1 MHTSPNTSDSRPA
14 AAADCVWA
22 ALMFFTRLPFW
33 RVRQVD
39 AACFRH
45 VVDYWPFVGWLTG
58 GTAALVFWLITGHV
72 PPLAAALLAVGA
84 RLCLTG
90 ALHED
95 GLADFC
101 DGFGGGTDRARTLAI
116 MKDSHIGTY
125 GVLGLVLH
133 TGLLVTLMATLPA
146 PVAPA
151 AILAA
156 DVYGKS
162 CASFIIRQLPYA
174 RTAEQAKSGV
184 VYATWNRRTLTLHL
198 LRCLIAL
205 APGLCWLL
213 TRPMPFPY
221 WAFAVPIL
229 TELLLTAWIRR
240 RLQGYTG
247 DCCGAT
253 FLLCELASYLGL
265 HLLLT
270 FTPSI

>member
-1 MHTSPNTSDSRPA
+1 MHTSPNTSDPRPA

-33 RVRQVD
+33 RIRQVD

-58 GTAALVFWLITGHV
+58 GTAALVFWLLTGHV
-72 PPLAAALLAVGA
+72 PPLAAALLAVVA

-133 TGLLVTLMATLPA
+133 TGLLVTLMAALPA

-174 RTAEQAKSGV
+174 RTASEAKSGV
-184 VYATWNRRTLTLHL
+184 VYSTWDVRGTALHAV
-198 LRCLIAL
+198 RCAL
-205 APGLCWLL
+205 ALLPCLWWLGAHPL
-213 TRPMPFPY
+213 FFPF
-221 WAFAVPIL
+221 WTFAVPPVV
-229 TELLLTAWIRR
+229 ELLLVRWMSR

-247 DCCGAT
+247 DCCGAL
-253 FLLCELASYLGL
+253 FLFCELSFYLSANIFY
-265 HLLLT
+265 T
-270 FTPSI
+270 I